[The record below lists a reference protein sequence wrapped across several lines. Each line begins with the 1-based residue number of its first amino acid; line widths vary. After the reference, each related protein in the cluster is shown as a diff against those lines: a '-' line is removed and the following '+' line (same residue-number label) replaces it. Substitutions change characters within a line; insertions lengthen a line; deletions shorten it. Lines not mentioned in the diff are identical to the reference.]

1 MLQLQRSV
9 EDLGRQLEGC
19 QVAASGVSSWAQML
33 LVATILSSVFMGV
46 VQILRTIHAYRLPRT
61 PFPVERATNWVLH
74 YLAAMMGEWARLL
87 CPRAHREP
95 DQEQEHGRDHPP
107 LPSSSL
113 LGVRVSS
120 ILLVY
125 VVFSKIS
132 DLFTRCW
139 QPWYKKKLLRIQ
151 V

>member
-1 MLQLQRSV
+1 VLQLQRSV
-9 EDLGRQLEGC
+9 EELGRQLEGC

-33 LVATILSSVFMGV
+33 LVATILSSAFMGV

-139 QPWYKKKLLRIQ
+139 QPWYKKNF
-151 V
+151 